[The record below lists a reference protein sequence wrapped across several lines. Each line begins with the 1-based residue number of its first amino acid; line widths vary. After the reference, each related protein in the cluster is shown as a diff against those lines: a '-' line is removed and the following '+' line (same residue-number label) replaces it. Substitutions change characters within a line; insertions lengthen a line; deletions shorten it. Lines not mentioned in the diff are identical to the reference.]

1 MKKILMLMVLAVSMP
16 SLSFADKNED
26 FLEDFSTFVNEVVR
40 ANNDTLTAVTIA
52 KYEARYKELNNK
64 YKDYFCDEMNDSQ
77 LKQYAQLRAS
87 YQKKVITFKAKRKA
101 TKVSGWVKGVVG
113 SDSSSGKAEK
123 E

>member
-1 MKKILMLMVLAVSMP
+1 MVLAVSMP